1 MGLEDQTQVLRLVEQ
16 MFSPVELSCQPGIVF
31 SFFLSFTILHLFI
44 VYVPWHVCVVCRAE
58 DNWGLLFPSTMWVPG
73 VKLKVIGFV
82 ASTFY
87 KMSHLAS
94 LEKVTSF

>member
-1 MGLEDQTQVLRLVEQ
+1 M
-16 MFSPVELSCQPGIVF
+16 CHGI
-31 SFFLSFTILHLFI
+31 
-44 VYVPWHVCVVCRAE
+44 CVVCRAE
-58 DNWGLLFPSTMWVPG
+58 DNWGLLFPSTTWVPG